1 MVKKNFI
8 LYFSKLVLL
17 CYVLSLKLSV
27 EIIRGEFIK
36 IIAEFFL
43 LLNFDVLIHSNLF
56 GISLRLRTIFVI
68 ESLFV
73 SRDVTVSV
81 LFFMMNGEHCIINSP
96 WTIYHETL
104 KPTASSAFVL
114 LILFWGH
121 HWIYMLNDRRSNHMS
136 FSLFVVETE

>member
-1 MVKKNFI
+1 M
-8 LYFSKLVLL
+8 
-17 CYVLSLKLSV
+17 LSLKLSV

-36 IIAEFFL
+36 IIAFF

-56 GISLRLRTIFVI
+56 GISLRLRTIFI
-68 ESLFV
+68 RFEGCHGIPAG
-73 SRDVTVSV
+73 
-81 LFFMMNGEHCIINSP
+81 FFMMNGEHCIINSP

-121 HWIYMLNDRRSNHMS
+121 HWIYMLNDR
-136 FSLFVVETE
+136 